1 MAAADRRRWEVS
13 GSEEEADAP
22 GTAPPARESGQAGS
36 GKRTKF
42 ECPSEFLPCLCAP
55 LCSLTPEK
63 VNDPSTEL
71 WLIKAPADFDPQGFS
86 GRKIP
91 LVGFQTL
98 KSKTYRDKL
107 YNVFGSSSGA
117 EGVSLV
123 LPLEKEGHGESCP
136 PFAGC
141 ITIGESWEDPA
152 GSEGLRS
159 IPVSPAPSIPP
170 GLKLR
175 FQPFGAAVP
184 WRLPRK
190 RHGDS
195 AVAPELS
202 DQGEP
207 AAKRRKGANTVALG
221 GHEPE
226 QEASGDTRRRKK
238 GDNEQEEA
246 AFKHSGTGSVELG
259 HRKRE
264 KKRRKQQEAEIAQTV
279 LCEVVLGHKKKKKK
293 KDKH

>member
-1 MAAADRRRWEVS
+1 MAA
-13 GSEEEADAP
+13 
-22 GTAPPARESGQAGS
+22 AGS
-36 GKRTKF
+36 GKMTKF
-42 ECPSEFLPCLCAP
+42 ECPSEFLPCPRAP

-71 WLIKAPADFDPQGFS
+71 WLIKAPADFDPHGFS

-107 YNVFGSSSGA
+107 YNVFGTSGGA

-141 ITIGESWEDPA
+141 ITIGESWEDPS

-190 RHGDS
+190 RRGDS
-195 AVAPELS
+195 AVAPELG

-207 AAKRRKGANTVALG
+207 LAKRRKGANTVAVS

-226 QEASGDTRRRKK
+226 QE
-238 GDNEQEEA
+238 EA
-246 AFKHSGTGSVELG
+246 AFEHSDTGSVELG

-264 KKRRKQQEAEIAQTV
+264 KKRRKHKEAEIPQTV
-279 LCEVVLGHKKKKKK
+279 PWEVGHKKKKKK